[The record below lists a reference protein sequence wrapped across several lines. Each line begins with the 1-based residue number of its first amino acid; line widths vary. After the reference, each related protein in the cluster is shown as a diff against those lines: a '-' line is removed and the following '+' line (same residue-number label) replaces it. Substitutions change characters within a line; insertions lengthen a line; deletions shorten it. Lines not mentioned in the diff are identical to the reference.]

1 MFERLSRFSIAA
13 SLVLIGCGGG
23 ATPDPPPPCEA
34 ECRDGVALRG
44 VRETTKLAFNLLVQG
59 KPVGEQD
66 GTTPCRSFDGKI
78 GGSVHVFGTAT
89 SNAVQGST
97 FVELEYDFTDCA
109 YSAPPSVTPE
119 ENYSLVI
126 NGHIR
131 QKGTLAVQPTS
142 TTALVMDSDALD
154 VSGTVYDPAVD
165 YRESGCVLAI
175 AQQGSRVSGL
185 LCGREAGF
193 TF

>member
-1 MFERLSRFSIAA
+1 MFARLSWFPIAA
-13 SLVLIGCGGG
+13 GIALLGCGAG
-23 ATPDPPPPCEA
+23 AKPDPAPPCEA
-34 ECRDGVALRG
+34 ECQDGVALRG

-66 GTTPCRSFDGKI
+66 GTTPCRTFDGRV

-97 FVELEYDFTDCA
+97 FVELDYDFRDCA
-109 YSAPPSVTPE
+109 YSAPPSVTAE
-119 ENYSLVI
+119 QNYSLVI
-126 NGHIR
+126 NGRIH
-131 QKGTLAVQPTS
+131 QNGTLAVQPTS

-154 VSGTVYDPAVD
+154 ISGTVYDPAVE
-165 YRESGCVLAI
+165 YRVAGCALAI
-175 AQQGSRVSGL
+175 AQQGSRVSGT
-185 LCGREAGF
+185 LCEREAGF